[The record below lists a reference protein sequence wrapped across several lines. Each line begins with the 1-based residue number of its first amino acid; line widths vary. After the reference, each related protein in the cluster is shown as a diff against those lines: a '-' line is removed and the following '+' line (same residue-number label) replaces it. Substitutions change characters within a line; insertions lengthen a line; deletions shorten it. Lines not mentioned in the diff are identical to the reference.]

1 MKALILAAGYA
12 IRLYPLTTNA
22 PKPLIEIARRKI
34 IDRILDHIANIKKV
48 DSIYIITNDKFFEKF
63 SDWLNGSRYRNRISL
78 INDGST
84 SNETRLGAI
93 KDLEIAIVE
102 KDIDDNLLVVAG
114 DNLFEFDLDE
124 FLKYASDRP
133 DGISVALYDIKDY
146 ASARRFGVVKVDR
159 DNRIVDFEEKPE
171 GPKSTLISTG
181 IYYFP
186 KKKLPFIKEYLDT
199 SGKGDDAPGYC
210 ISWLA
215 KVDVVHGFIF
225 SEDWYDIGDIESLK
239 KADSEYL
246 KKENKR
252 YDKA

>member
-12 IRLYPLTTNA
+12 IRLHPLTQDR
-22 PKPLIEIARRKI
+22 PKPLLEIGRKKI
-34 IDRILDHIANIKKV
+34 IDRILDKIVNIEEI

-63 SDWLNGSRYRNRISL
+63 SDWLNGSRYSNRISL
-78 INDGST
+78 INDGSA

-102 KDIDDNLLVVAG
+102 KDIDEDLLVIAG

-124 FLKYASDRP
+124 FLDFALARP
-133 DGISVALYDIKDY
+133 DGISVALYDINDY
-146 ASARRFGVVKVDR
+146 ASAKKFGVVKVDR
-159 DNRIVDFEEKPE
+159 DNRIIDFEEKPE
-171 GPKSTLISTG
+171 RPKSTLISTG

-186 KKKLPFIKEYLDT
+186 KKKLQLIKEYLNA
-199 SGKGDDAPGYC
+199 SGKGGDAPGYC
-210 ISWLA
+210 ISWLT
-215 KVDVVHGFIF
+215 KKDVVHGFIF
-225 SEDWYDIGDIESLK
+225 SEDWHDIGDIESLK